1 MKVSCSQ
8 QDLSRGLGIVGR
20 AVTARTTLPITQNVL
35 IATDQSRLKLSATN
49 LEIALSCWVGAQVE
63 EEGAITI
70 PARLISQ
77 FVDSL
82 PLEKVS
88 LELSARSHSLLL
100 RCGRFQA
107 RLNGLDA
114 ADFPPIPEV
123 NDDLSCQLDPQA
135 LHEAIDQVVLAAAT
149 DDTRPVLTGVQAEFE
164 GDTLTLAAADGF
176 RLAVRRLPLSSP
188 VAKKVAV
195 IIPARS
201 LAELARL
208 LDNQEEAVAF
218 TANPQR
224 GQARFSLKNIELVTQ
239 LIQGAFPNYSQL
251 IPANYTTQTV
261 VNTAE
266 FLKASRIISI
276 LARDGGSVIRLQIT
290 PGAELTPGKLNLSAK
305 AEEVGDDSG
314 EIDATVNGQ
323 AVQIAFN
330 SKYLIDVLSAI
341 RQEKVSLETTT
352 SSSPGVIRPAVDGD
366 NYTHVIMP
374 MFVQW

>member
-49 LEIALSCWVGAQVE
+49 LEIALSCSIGAQVE

-82 PLEKVS
+82 PPEKVS
-88 LELSARSHSLLL
+88 LELSARSHSIVL

-114 ADFPPIPEV
+114 ADFPPIPAV
-123 NDDLSCQLDPQA
+123 NDDLSCQLDPNA

-176 RLAVRRLPLSSP
+176 RLAVRSLPLSSP

-195 IIPARS
+195 IIPSRS

-208 LDNQEEAVAF
+208 LDNQEEPVAF

-224 GQARFSLKNIELVTQ
+224 GQARFSLKNVELVTQ
-239 LIQGAFPNYSQL
+239 LIQGSFPNYSQL
-251 IPANYTTQTV
+251 IPANFTTRTV
-261 VNTAE
+261 INTAE
-266 FLKASRIISI
+266 YLKAARTVSI

-290 PGAELTPGKLNLSAK
+290 PGEELTPGKLNLSAK

-314 EIDATVNGQ
+314 EIDASINGQ

-330 SKYLIDVLSAI
+330 SKYLVDVLSAI

-352 SSSPGVIRPAVDGD
+352 SSSPGVLRPVDEGS
-366 NYTHVIMP
+366 NYIHVIMP